1 MNYESRHR
9 NMMPKLT
16 LTYSNPFKAGTTI
29 KFSIPEVSDVRLL
42 IYNSNVRLI
51 QELFQGH
58 LGRGFHSFKWDG
70 RNTENIKVGSGIYY
84 YVLKTKDRRLTKK
97 MLLIQ

>member
-1 MNYESRHR
+1 
-9 NMMPKLT
+9 MMPKLT

-29 KFSIPEVSDVRLL
+29 KFSIPEVSDVSLL

-51 QELFQGH
+51 QQLFQGH

-70 RNTENIKVGSGIYY
+70 RNTENIKVGSWFNTTFSK
-84 YVLKTKDRRLTKK
+84 LKNHHLTKK